1 MSELIISLGGGG
13 GLDTDECTAFPEDV
27 LKGKMAGCNG
37 FDEPVAG
44 TLELTGNAADSQVLS
59 GQTYYNTDAKK
70 RRTGTM
76 VNRGAVS
83 QTLNCGG
90 AYTIPAGYH
99 NGSGKVKA
107 NSLAGQTGGATAED
121 RYVLN
126 GKTYWKDGE
135 KRTGTM
141 ASRGAV
147 SRALNCGEEYVI
159 PPGYHNGEGKVKTN
173 SLAGQT
179 GGTAAAGDILSGK
192 TAWVNGVKVT
202 GTKGILAGGTYTPKA
217 AQQIISCSGKAMT
230 SDIIIAGDADLI
242 GSNIR
247 NTANIFGVQGS
258 LSEHRYHVMTI
269 KASLTTRFTQL
280 SGGPKT
286 DYYIDFN
293 PSNYGFAEVFG
304 MICIVNDDAR
314 YISVALGEQYIV
326 WRLDSTYN
334 TCYYNN
340 SGGGLFSASRILAP
354 VAKIGTVTVHLF
366 GRR

>member
-13 GLDTDECTAFPEDV
+13 GLDTDECTALPEDV

-37 FDEPVAG
+37 FDESVAG
-44 TLELTGNAADSQVLS
+44 TLELTGSAADSQVLS

-70 RRTGTM
+70 KRTGTM
-76 VNRGAVS
+76 ANRGAVS
-83 QTLNCGG
+83 Q
-90 AYTIPAGYH
+90 
-99 NGSGKVKA
+99 
-107 NSLAGQTGGATAED
+107 
-121 RYVLN
+121 
-126 GKTYWKDGE
+126 
-135 KRTGTM
+135 
-141 ASRGAV
+141 
-147 SRALNCGEEYVI
+147 ALNCGEEYVI

-230 SDIIIAGDADLI
+230 SNIIIAGDADLI

-247 NTANIFGVQGS
+247 NTTNIFGVQGS
-258 LSEHRYHVMTI
+258 LSEYRYHAMTI
-269 KASLTTRFTQL
+269 KASLTTSFTQL

-326 WRLDSTYN
+326 WRLSSTYN